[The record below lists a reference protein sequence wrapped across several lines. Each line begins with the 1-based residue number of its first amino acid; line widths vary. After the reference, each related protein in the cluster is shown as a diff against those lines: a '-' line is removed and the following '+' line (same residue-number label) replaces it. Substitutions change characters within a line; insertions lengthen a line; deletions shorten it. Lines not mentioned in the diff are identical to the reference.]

1 MSPETLA
8 ALISFFALGANL
20 LGIVFLLMLDPRSR
34 ALRWLALF
42 LLDITVWLGIQGW
55 IFGRGEIGAL
65 APYFEASVHMLP
77 GLFLASALVD
87 TRGWSD
93 ARAALVVLVSV
104 ALLPISIGEIV
115 GPVEGQSGALFAWQL
130 FGWLTGAALHFRD
143 RRATADPGAGRRM
156 RMAVLV
162 VLMTM
167 GPLAVVVGWFAG
179 GDFFSFVMP
188 LLTVGIQILIVFG
201 VLHLRFYDVEVR
213 AARSGELAARAG
225 EIERLAVV
233 GELAATVAHEVRN
246 PLTGVRSLAQRLA
259 EDGIDDDR
267 RRRYA
272 EVIVREVSRVEAIV
286 SNLLGVARRRATIP
300 QAYAETPL
308 DALFEDLAL
317 LVGGRADKAG
327 IRVATDPRGLVA
339 IAPREPLAQALL
351 NLLLNAIDH
360 SPAGGR
366 VALLAREADADR
378 VIVVR
383 DQGPGVPPGERERVF
398 EPLVSTTGGT
408 GLGLTVVR
416 RLAAEHGWQIELGD
430 APGGG
435 AEFRIRVPTAPRP
448 GVPLAEPA

>member
-1 MSPETLA
+1 MRPETLA
-8 ALISFFALGANL
+8 ALISYFALGANL
-20 LGIVFLLMLDPRSR
+20 LGIVFLLMIDPRSR
-34 ALRWLALF
+34 TLRWFALF
-42 LLDITVWLGIQGW
+42 VLDIAVWLGIQGW
-55 IFGRGEIGAL
+55 ILGRGEVGAL
-65 APYFEASVHMLP
+65 APLFEASVHMLP

-93 ARAALVVLVSV
+93 RRAALVVAVSL
-104 ALLPISIGEIV
+104 ALLPISIGELIDTGD
-115 GPVEGQSGALFAWQL
+115 GPSPLVFAWQL

-143 RRATADPGAGRRM
+143 RRSTADPGAGRRM
-156 RMAVLV
+156 RMAVLI

-286 SNLLGVARRRATIP
+286 SNLLGVARRRAAVP
-300 QAYAETPL
+300 QAHVETPL

-317 LVGGRADKAG
+317 LVGGRAERAG

-366 VALLAREADADR
+366 VALEAREAESARD
-378 VIVVR
+378 IVVR
-383 DQGPGVPPGERERVF
+383 DQGPGVPAAQRERVF
-398 EPLVSTTGGT
+398 EPLVSTTGGN

-416 RLAAEHGWQIELGD
+416 RLAAEHGWEVTIGE

-435 AEFRIRVPTAPRP
+435 AEFRIRVPSAPRSR
-448 GVPLAEPA
+448 VPVAEPA

>member
-1 MSPETLA
+1 
-8 ALISFFALGANL
+8 
-20 LGIVFLLMLDPRSR
+20 
-34 ALRWLALF
+34 
-42 LLDITVWLGIQGW
+42 
-55 IFGRGEIGAL
+55 
-65 APYFEASVHMLP
+65 
-77 GLFLASALVD
+77 
-87 TRGWSD
+87 
-93 ARAALVVLVSV
+93 
-104 ALLPISIGEIV
+104 
-115 GPVEGQSGALFAWQL
+115 
-130 FGWLTGAALHFRD
+130 
-143 RRATADPGAGRRM
+143 
-156 RMAVLV
+156 MAVLV

-286 SNLLGVARRRATIP
+286 SNLLGVARRRAAIP
-300 QAYAETPL
+300 QAYVETPL

-366 VALLAREADADR
+366 VALVAREAEAAR

-383 DQGPGVPPGERERVF
+383 DQGPGVPLDERERVF

-435 AEFRIRVPTAPRP
+435 AEFRIRVPAAPRP